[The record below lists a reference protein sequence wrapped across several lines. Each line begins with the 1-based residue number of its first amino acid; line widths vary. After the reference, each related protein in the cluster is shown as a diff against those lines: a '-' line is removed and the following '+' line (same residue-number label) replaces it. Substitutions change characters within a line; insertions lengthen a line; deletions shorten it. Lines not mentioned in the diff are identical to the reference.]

1 MSLSK
6 KDLERKIQELEFR
19 KNALAKM
26 VQETTTK
33 LTQLNQEFFMVIGSI
48 TTMKSL
54 MGEIL
59 TKEGADKKNIPPKPK
74 KPTPKKK

>member
-1 MSLSK
+1 MSLTK
-6 KDLERKIQELEFR
+6 KDLERKIQELEIR
-19 KNALAKM
+19 KNQLTKL
-26 VQETTTK
+26 VNDTTTH
-33 LTQLNQEFFMVIGSI
+33 LTKINQEFFMVIGSI
-48 TTMKSL
+48 TTMRNL